1 MTMEKE
7 IEIGVKTIE
16 KTNKYAGK
24 LQRDKE
30 IAFKDLTKAQSD
42 KSTQHLL
49 LNSEF
54 NHFSF
59 RFNFRTTRQNFFA
72 RATSQDDGR

>member
-16 KTNKYAGK
+16 KSNKYADK

-42 KSTQHLL
+42 
-49 LNSEF
+49 
-54 NHFSF
+54 
-59 RFNFRTTRQNFFA
+59 
-72 RATSQDDGR
+72 